1 LAPLA
6 RGFYYSI
13 FIIYKMKQDL
23 KLNKLIKEEIA
34 RQQTTINLIASENY
48 ISPAVLRILGTPL
61 ANKYSE
67 GYPRKRYYPGNAIYD
82 EIEELAQMRA
92 RAVFGLKKDEWNVNV
107 QIFSGSP
114 ANIAVYAALVPAG
127 EVIMGMGLSYGGHLS
142 HGHHVSLS
150 GKWWKAM
157 HYGVNPETGTL
168 DYDAI
173 RAMAHKEKP
182 KLIVSGFTAYPRK
195 VDFERFAQTAREVG
209 AYHLADISHI
219 SGLVAAGLHPSPF
232 GHADVVMS
240 TTHKTLRGPRGA
252 VIFSRNDERGLGEK
266 IDRAVFPGL
275 QGGPHNNVTAAKA
288 AAFFEAM
295 QPSFKKYQKEIIG
308 NAKALA
314 KELMT
319 RGFRLLGDG
328 TETHLMLVDMRACG
342 KDGRA
347 AEEILER
354 GGITA
359 NRNSLPGDDKPLRPS
374 GVRLGVPAVTTRGMK
389 EKEMKRIAEF
399 FERLLVR
406 DEDPA
411 KVRRDVA
418 ALCKKFPLPY

>member
-1 LAPLA
+1 MPKDK
-6 RGFYYSI
+6 I
-13 FIIYKMKQDL
+13 
-23 KLNKLIKEEIA
+23 LNNLIKKEIK

-48 ISPAVLRILGTPL
+48 VSPEVLKVLGTPL
-61 ANKYSE
+61 TNKYSE
-67 GYPRKRYYPGNAIYD
+67 GYPRKRYYPGNKIYD
-82 EIEELAQMRA
+82 EIEELAQERA
-92 RAVFGLKKDEWNVNV
+92 RAVFGLKKEEWSVNV

-114 ANIAVYAALVPAG
+114 ANIAVYAALVAPG
-127 EVIMGMGLSYGGHLS
+127 ETIMGMGLSYGGHLS

-157 HYGVNPETGTL
+157 HYGVDAETGLL

-182 KLIVSGFTAYPRK
+182 KIIVSGFTAYPRQ
-195 VDFERFAQTAREVG
+195 VDFERFGQIAREVG

-232 GHADVVMS
+232 VYADVVMS

-252 VIFSRNDERGLGEK
+252 VIFSNHQSSIAKSNGIDISDK

-295 QPSFKKYQKEIIG
+295 QPSFKKYQKQIVMNSKI
-308 NAKALA
+308 LA
-314 KELMT
+314 KELIR
-319 RGFRLLGDG
+319 RGFRLLSNG
-328 TETHLMLVDMRACG
+328 TDTHLMLLDMHSCG
-342 KDGRA
+342 KDGRL
-347 AEEILER
+347 AEEILECA
-354 GGITA
+354 GITA
-359 NRNSLPGDDKPLRPS
+359 NRNSLPGDEKPLRPS
-374 GVRLGVPAVTTRGMK
+374 GVRLGTPAVTTRGMK
-389 EKEMKRIAEF
+389 EREMRKIAEF

-406 DEDPA
+406 DENPA
-411 KVRRDVA
+411 KVHNDVWE
-418 ALCKKFPLPY
+418 LCRKFPLPY